1 MNERS
6 TEREGACWEGV
17 EKETSPDQF
26 ACMPACSWNTWV
38 CGIRVR
44 TEVMGLDPP
53 QSVPTSQVPAEGEG
67 KFTCTWKAH
76 H

>member
-6 TEREGACWEGV
+6 TEGKGARWEGV
-17 EKETSPDQF
+17 EMTTTPDQF

-44 TEVMGLDPP
+44 TKVMDLDPP
-53 QSVPTSQVPAEGEG
+53 QSVG
-67 KFTCTWKAH
+67 
-76 H
+76 

>member
-6 TEREGACWEGV
+6 TEGGGACWEGV
-17 EKETSPDQF
+17 EMTTTPDQF
-26 ACMPACSWNTWV
+26 VYVMCCSMYTAHMLLHMV

-53 QSVPTSQVPAEGEG
+53 QSVG
-67 KFTCTWKAH
+67 
-76 H
+76 

>member
-6 TEREGACWEGV
+6 TEGEGACWEGV
-17 EKETSPDQF
+17 EKETSPDPF

-44 TEVMGLDPP
+44 TEVKGLDPP
-53 QSVPTSQVPAEGEG
+53 QSIR
-67 KFTCTWKAH
+67 
-76 H
+76 

>member
-6 TEREGACWEGV
+6 TEGEGACWEGV
-17 EKETSPDQF
+17 EMETSPDQF

-53 QSVPTSQVPAEGEG
+53 QSIG
-67 KFTCTWKAH
+67 
-76 H
+76 

>member
-6 TEREGACWEGV
+6 TEGEGACCEGV
-17 EKETSPDQF
+17 EMTTSLDQF
-26 ACMPACSWNTWV
+26 ACMPACSWNTLV

-53 QSVPTSQVPAEGEG
+53 QLEG
-67 KFTCTWKAH
+67 
-76 H
+76 